1 MSQSHAAALRGKKS
15 CTLPPR
21 SPVLFPAEEGG
32 GGGIWKVVVPN
43 AGHGATRGKVQT
55 CRNMKEK
62 LVFPRSPASIPA
74 CPRTW
79 LQPGAMPVCCCPL
92 P

>member
-1 MSQSHAAALRGKKS
+1 MSQSHAAVLRGKKS
-15 CTLPPR
+15 CTPPPR

-32 GGGIWKVVVPN
+32 GGSWKVVVPN

-55 CRNMKEK
+55 CRNIKEK

-74 CPRTW
+74 RPRGW
-79 LQPGAMPVCCCPL
+79 LQPGVMPVCCCPL